1 MGKRYLCKKL
11 ITMKKLFTLFA
22 AGALFATGAFAQLP
36 TPFQVE
42 PDAVKDF
49 ADKNVG
55 RKAIQ
60 GGDRNQDGYLS
71 QEEMDS
77 LEVLNLGSYRID
89 PFDVVS
95 YEDLAKFP
103 NLKKVYLGESDLAEV
118 DLSRNPKLEVI
129 AIQSPNL
136 KTVVIAVG
144 SKPQFYFPTQSGE
157 IVVRRVVNPD
167 DPNAIWYQ

>member
-71 QEEMDS
+71 REEMDS
-77 LEVLNLGSYRID
+77 LEVLNLGSYLTD
-89 PFDVVS
+89 
-95 YEDLAKFP
+95 
-103 NLKKVYLGESDLAEV
+103 
-118 DLSRNPKLEVI
+118 
-129 AIQSPNL
+129 
-136 KTVVIAVG
+136 
-144 SKPQFYFPTQSGE
+144 
-157 IVVRRVVNPD
+157 PD

>member
-42 PDAVKDF
+42 PDAVK
-49 ADKNVG
+49 
-55 RKAIQ
+55 
-60 GGDRNQDGYLS
+60 
-71 QEEMDS
+71 
-77 LEVLNLGSYRID
+77 
-89 PFDVVS
+89 
-95 YEDLAKFP
+95 
-103 NLKKVYLGESDLAEV
+103 DLAEV